1 MVQLFNDGGGF
12 MWPILIIFIIGLGF
26 VLERLYHLFMGLSS
40 NEEFAIEVANTVSH
54 QGIDAAKQL
63 FGKTLSK
70 DLINKETGD
79 LIDEKGTSVTEEKL
93 KAWSNMGV
101 IEKSIKITDNA
112 VGPVANL
119 CLATL
124 DRAHLG
130 ADEAEHVLDHSG
142 SIEMASMEKN
152 MTWISLCIATAPML
166 GFLGTVWGMIQAFN
180 DIKMANDISP
190 AVVAGGI
197 SVALLTTAFGL
208 VVAVILQIFQ
218 NAVLYII
225 DNQIVTLQKSTAALL
240 QAIKDMGKN

>member
-1 MVQLFNDGGGF
+1 MVQLFIDGGGF
-12 MWPILIIFIIGLGF
+12 MWPILGIFIVGLVF
-26 VLERLYHLFMGLSS
+26 VLERLYHLFKGLSS
-40 NEEFAIEVANTVSH
+40 NEDFAFEIADEVKQS
-54 QGIDAAKQL
+54 GIDSAKTKCEGSQ
-63 FGKTLSK
+63 
-70 DLINKETGD
+70 
-79 LIDEKGTSVTEEKL
+79 
-93 KAWSNMGV
+93 
-101 IEKSIKITDNA
+101 
-112 VGPVANL
+112 GPVANL
-119 CLATL
+119 CLAAL
-124 DRAHLG
+124 DRANLG
-130 ADEAEHVLDHSG
+130 ADEAEHALDHSG

-225 DNQIVTLQKSTAALL
+225 DNQIVTLQKSTTALL
-240 QAIKDMGKN
+240 HAIKDMGKG